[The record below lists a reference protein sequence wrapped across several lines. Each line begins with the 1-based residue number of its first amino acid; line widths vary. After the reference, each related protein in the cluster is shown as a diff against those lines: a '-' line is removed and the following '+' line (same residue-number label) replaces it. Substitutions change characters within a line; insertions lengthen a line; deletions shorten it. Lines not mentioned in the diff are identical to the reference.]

1 MIFFKII
8 FLTTAN
14 IDEVS
19 HGYLVNEEENKE
31 NTNEN
36 NSVNEEYKDLKN
48 ENAQKDKKLRE
59 LENTYTEK
67 ISELLI
73 LIQIHCEIKTEMYMK
88 MEDAGVIKDNNKI

>member
-1 MIFFKII
+1 MIN
-8 FLTTAN
+8 FLTIAN
-14 IDEVS
+14 IEDLSYGIIVDE
-19 HGYLVNEEENKE
+19 GENKE
-31 NTNEN
+31 KSDEK
-36 NSVNEEYKDLKN
+36 NSVNKEYESLKN
-48 ENAQKDKKLRE
+48 ENTQKDKQLRE